1 MPCSHFSH
9 VTVKMA
15 DAVGD
20 TLEKLWQ
27 RYKQLVSENP
37 ETVGQLEAGCRVFS
51 YFIAGGYFY

>member
-1 MPCSHFSH
+1 
-9 VTVKMA
+9 MA